1 MTTPHPLSRADIE
14 IAIEMCLDKS
24 PKTSP
29 TAVCELLVTM
39 GYPAMRGSRSGEWM
53 KPVAEY
59 FERVCEVAA
68 RSSRFVYRIH
78 GNARSIRLAEV
89 AS

>member
-1 MTTPHPLSRADIE
+1 MTNLRPLSRADIE
-14 IAIEMCLDKS
+14 VAIEMLLDKS

-39 GYPAMRGSRSGEWM
+39 GYPAMRGSRAHEWM
-53 KPVAEY
+53 KPVPEY
-59 FERVCEVAA
+59 FERVCDVAA
-68 RSSRFVYRIH
+68 QSKQFVYRIH
-78 GNARSIRLAEV
+78 GNARSIRLAV